1 MSHGARQYIFLIT
14 PFLCAITAA
23 QDPIRV
29 ESTQVLVP
37 AVIFD
42 KQLYGQQQK
51 QASHGKQ
58 VAVDPGKAFAI
69 PDLEAKDLRLFQDG
83 QEQQIQSLRVE
94 PPHFKIVRDSLGIHP
109 ETVGTGG
116 GRWAHP
122 DVPESVRDIWFALP
136 QYVIAYVP
144 PSSPEGSCHT
154 IKVKVTR
161 FNAVVF
167 SRSEYCNTLHA
178 AADPLNGTPLGN
190 RMTQELASTDPGTIP
205 LKLQAVWSY
214 KDADASRVTIDLEFP
229 AGSLRHE
236 FHNGYLYATIGA
248 MGMVYRRDGSLAVRF
263 SDFACCDYGTE
274 SKHDEKP
281 KPAGSGN
288 EWLIPTRLETQ
299 IALPPGEYTLQV
311 VLSDGA
317 QFGRAQIPL
326 VGEGYDATK
335 LAISDVALSGRV
347 RKNVA
352 TTSASP
358 DGSQEGYA
366 PLTSRNIQFTPATDS
381 IFTRDKRLFVY
392 LEVLAPAQNQ
402 QPSPAIQVQLRIQ
415 DAKTGDTRIVY
426 KPIDVTSY
434 LISGSGIIPIIR
446 GIELT
451 ALPDGSY
458 RLEAKAT
465 DENGKSTIW
474 RGANFSVQG
483 GPGPI
488 PLGIE
493 LPEVSPTDNH

>member
-1 MSHGARQYIFLIT
+1 MFHDLRQYVFLVA
-14 PFLCAITAA
+14 PFLCSLTAA

-42 KQLYGQQQK
+42 KQLYSQQQK

-69 PDLEAKDLRLFQDG
+69 PDLDAKDVRLFQDG
-83 QEQQIQSLRVE
+83 LEQKIQSLRVE
-94 PPHFKIVRDSLGIHP
+94 PAHFTIVRDSLGIHP

-122 DVPESVRDIWFALP
+122 DVPESVRDLWFALP

-161 FNAVVF
+161 LNVVVF
-167 SRSEYCNTLHA
+167 ARSEYCNTLHA
-178 AADPLNGTPLGN
+178 ATDPLNGTPFGN
-190 RMTQELASTDPGTIP
+190 QMEHALASTDPGTIP

-214 KDADASRVTIDLEFP
+214 KDADASRVTIELEFP
-229 AGSLRHE
+229 VGSLHHE
-236 FHNGYLYATIGA
+236 FRNGYLYATIGA
-248 MGMVYRRDGSLAVRF
+248 MGMVYKRDGTLAARF
-263 SDFACCDYGTE
+263 SDFACCDYGAE
-274 SKHDEKP
+274 SRHDEKP

-288 EWLIPTRLETQ
+288 EWLIPTRLQTQ
-299 IALPPGEYTLQV
+299 IALSPGEYTLQV

-317 QFGRAQIPL
+317 HFGRAQIPL
-326 VGEGYDATK
+326 AIEGYDATK

-347 RKNVA
+347 RKN
-352 TTSASP
+352 TPPSAA
-358 DGSQEGYA
+358 QEAPQQGYA
-366 PLTSRNIQFTPATDS
+366 PLTSRNIEFTLATDS
-381 IFTRDKRLFVY
+381 NFTRDKRLFVY
-392 LEVLAPAQNQ
+392 LEVLRPAREE
-402 QPSPAIQVQLRIQ
+402 QPSPVIQVQLRIQ
-415 DAKTGDTRIVY
+415 DTKTGDTKIAF
-426 KPIDVTSY
+426 KPIDVTPY
-434 LISGSGIIPIIR
+434 VVSGSAIIPIIR

-451 ALPDGSY
+451 ALPDGPY

-465 DENGKSTIW
+465 DVSGSSTAW

-483 GPGPI
+483 GAGPI
-488 PLGIE
+488 PVGIE
-493 LPEVSPTDNH
+493 LPEVSPTDNR